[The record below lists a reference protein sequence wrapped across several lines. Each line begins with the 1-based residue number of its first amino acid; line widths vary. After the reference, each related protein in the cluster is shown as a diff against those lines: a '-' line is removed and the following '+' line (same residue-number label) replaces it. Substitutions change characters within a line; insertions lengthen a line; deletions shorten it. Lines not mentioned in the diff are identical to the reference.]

1 MSLVDSI
8 KEALSDEEDSRD
20 LAFEN
25 TGERIDFTL
34 SDQKDVKITSNIEKM
49 ADVDVKY
56 PLIKPFAYA
65 HIKWNKDNKELL
77 YRIIEPE
84 LEEADKEALNKIK
97 DNLSEKIDVSLSSL
111 DGREKIIDYLQD
123 KINELLLELGISL
136 SEEQHDKILYYI
148 YRDFVGLGKV
158 EPFMHDPYIE
168 DLGCDG
174 TNTPIFA
181 VHSEFGSVKSDI
193 SFDDG
198 DKLENL
204 VIKLAERCGR
214 YVSYANPLLDGAL
227 PDGSRVNASLT
238 EDVTAHGPTFSI
250 RKFQDTPF
258 SAIDI
263 MDLGTANAEL
273 MAYMWIC
280 QQYNQSILVCG
291 GTATGKT
298 SFLNSIVSFI
308 PPEDKIVSI
317 EDTRELQLPHENW
330 IPSVTREMFGT
341 SSQGD
346 VDMDQL
352 LKESFRQNPDY
363 VVVGEVRG
371 EEASVLFQG
380 MSSGHPSIGT
390 MHASSPNAV
399 VKRLITPP
407 ISLSPALI
415 EAIDVMVIMTHA
427 KGVEKSARRAKGVHE
442 LQKVVGESA
451 SARTNEAF
459 SWTAIDDSFNKRG
472 EPYLFD
478 QISKDFGVSKQKLK
492 TEMERRTK
500 VLKWLQDKGV
510 KDFHTVSDIIAEY
523 YKNKDEILKMVNS
536 EEDEYTLDDII
547 EAEEKVDISRDR
559 KGLDEAMEK
568 EQSLKDNFETEVE
581 QEASENKEKTEKGAE
596 KNEKTKI
603 HSKTPVDHKKR
614 SEKNPVA
621 ELEQKLKAE
630 REKINEVRFDDEKDE
645 NPFQGE
651 EKTGDN
657 PFEA

>member
-1 MSLVDSI
+1 MSIFKSI
-8 KEALSDEEDSRD
+8 KEKVSDSQEEGDSRD
-20 LAFEN
+20 LSFEMDD
-25 TGERIDFTL
+25 ESLDFTL
-34 SDQKDVKITSNIEKM
+34 SDKQDIKITGKIDKM

-65 HIKWNKDNKELL
+65 HVKWDEEQKEVI

-84 LEEADKEALNKIK
+84 LDDESEELLEVVKE
-97 DNLSEKIDVSLSSL
+97 NLSEKIDVSLSSMG
-111 DGREKIIDYLQD
+111 GREKIIGYLQNQ
-123 KINELLLELGISL
+123 INDLLIELGI
-136 SEEQHDKILYYI
+136 EMTDEQHKKMLYYI

-168 DLGCDG
+168 DIGCDG
-174 TNTPIFA
+174 TGTPIFA
-181 VHSEFGSVKSDI
+181 VHSEFGSVKSGVHYNDQEE
-193 SFDDG
+193 
-198 DKLENL
+198 LENL
-204 VIKLAERCGR
+204 VIKLAERAGR

-250 RKFQDTPF
+250 RKFQETPF
-258 SAIDI
+258 SAVDM
-263 MDLGTANAEL
+263 MDLGTANAEI
-273 MAYMWIC
+273 MAYIWIL
-280 QQYNQSILVCG
+280 QQYQQSILICG
-291 GTATGKT
+291 GTSTGKT
-298 SFLNSIVSFI
+298 SYLNATVSFI

-380 MSSGHPSIGT
+380 MSSGHPSMGT

-399 VKRLITPP
+399 VKRLTTPP

-415 EAIDVMVIMTHA
+415 EAIDVMVVMTHA
-427 KGVEKSARRAKGVHE
+427 KGVEKSARRVKNIHE

-451 SARTNEAF
+451 SARTNQAF
-459 SWTAIDDSFNKRG
+459 SWTAVDDSFSRRG

-478 QISKDFGVSKQKLK
+478 QISKDYGVAKQKLMK
-492 TEMERRTK
+492 EMERRTN
-500 VLKWLQDKGV
+500 LLEWLQDKGV
-510 KDFHTVSDIIAEY
+510 SDFDKVSDIVAEY
-523 YKNKDEILKMVNS
+523 YKNKDEILKMINS
-536 EEDEYTLDDII
+536 EDEKYTLQDVI
-547 EAEEKVDISRDR
+547 EAEGKVDLSRPDR
-559 KGLDEAMEK
+559 LDNAVENDKGE
-568 EQSLKDNFETEVE
+568 SLE
-581 QEASENKEKTEKGAE
+581 QEINDIDSNADVETKKKVEN
-596 KNEKTKI
+596 
-603 HSKTPVDHKKR
+603 
-614 SEKNPVA
+614 NPVA
-621 ELEQKLKAE
+621 ELEKKLKAE
-630 REKINEVRFDDEKDE
+630 REKIEKVRSRTPEERDK
-645 NPFQGE
+645 NPFSDPKNAE
-651 EKTGDN
+651 ED